1 MPRNRGVTGLLAYCR
16 GGVARYGVVLN
27 LPGAAGF
34 FGTAAGAR
42 LGVAMSSGAVLWA
55 VRGATGSFAAA
66 GVCTAL
72 FAITEASIGP
82 QIARLVDELGQR
94 RILPWSVGVFA
105 AAVAG
110 LVVGAQM
117 QLPLMIL
124 AIASAIAGASIPQ
137 VGAYSAARWRH
148 AVRNPDQV
156 ATAMSLEAAVNDL
169 SFLFGPILV
178 STLSAI
184 VYPAA
189 GLTLAGALV
198 TVGMAVLLAQRRS
211 EPPALGRTEHSLVDR
226 RLLTPAVISLFAVNL
241 TMGFFFGAISVTITA
256 FAFAQ
261 HMPAA
266 AGLITLPSSLASLA
280 AGLVYG
286 AHAHRFDPAATILT
300 LSSFLV
306 VGTAA
311 LGLVPDV
318 AVMVVCYSFIGGAVA
333 PILVPAGVLL
343 QRLTHPG
350 VYTQAMT
357 WMNSASAAGIAI
369 AAPLAGFAVQ
379 AGDWRYGCLVT
390 AGLVAALPITVAATR
405 RWLTESAPS
414 GQPHPFPSDVPA

>member
-1 MPRNRGVTGLLAYCR
+1 MPRIRGATGLSAYR
-16 GGVARYGVVLN
+16 AALS

-42 LGVAMSSGAVLWA
+42 LGVAMSGLAVLWA

-66 GVCTAL
+66 GVCTAA
-72 FAITEASIGP
+72 FAVAEAGLGP
-82 QIARLVDELGQR
+82 QVARLVDEFGQR

-105 AAVAG
+105 VVVAG
-110 LVVGAQM
+110 LVVGAQT
-117 QLPLMIL
+117 QLPLPIL
-124 AIASAIAGASIPQ
+124 AVASAIAGASIPQ

-148 AVRNPDQV
+148 AVQNPGQV
-156 ATAMSLEAAVNDL
+156 GTAMSLEAAVNDL
-169 SFLFGPILV
+169 AFLLGPILV

-198 TVGMAVLLAQRRS
+198 TGGMAALLAQRRS
-211 EPPALGRTEHSLVDR
+211 EPPAQGRGDRRLVDR

-256 FAFAQ
+256 FAFAR
-261 HMPAA
+261 HVPAA

-286 AHAHRFDPAATILT
+286 AHAHRFDPAATILA
-300 LSSFLV
+300 LSAFLT

-318 AVMVVCYSFIGGAVA
+318 ALMVVCYSFIGGAVA

-343 QRLTHPG
+343 QRLTDPG

-379 AGDWRYGCLVT
+379 AGDWRYGCLAT
-390 AGLVAALPITVAATR
+390 AALVAALPITVGLTR
-405 RWLTESAPS
+405 RWLTTGPATF
-414 GQPHPFPSDVPA
+414 GQRHSVPEDVRT